1 MLFTGTLRFARASDS
16 LCGVYGTVEEDS
28 LLRLVGKWLPGN
40 LLLPSLVETESH
52 KRKVQWVPTG
62 HFGAVRCTTAYTPVF
77 LQDKTRC
84 LLRHCPP
91 SIHAPLTPALAMPA
105 TRRAARPAAL
115 SGPTSCRHGHAFVV
129 HLAVTISAWKP
140 RWFKNPND
148 PPSRSAVGV
157 QVRSSSATSL
167 VITSSL
173 VRFFPYYVL
182 YKEHSL

>member
-91 SIHAPLTPALAMPA
+91 SIGLAAAHAPLTPALVMPA

-115 SGPTSCRHGHAFVV
+115 SRTQGQP
-129 HLAVTISAWKP
+129 LAVTDMPLLCIS
-140 RWFKNPND
+140 
-148 PPSRSAVGV
+148 
-157 QVRSSSATSL
+157 Q
-167 VITSSL
+167 
-173 VRFFPYYVL
+173 
-182 YKEHSL
+182 